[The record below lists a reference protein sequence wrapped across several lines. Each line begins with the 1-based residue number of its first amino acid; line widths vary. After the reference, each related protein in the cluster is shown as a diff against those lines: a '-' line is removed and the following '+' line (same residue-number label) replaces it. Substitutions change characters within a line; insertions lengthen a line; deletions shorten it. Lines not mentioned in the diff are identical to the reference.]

1 MLKCQQLPSW
11 AWKMFYNLWARAKI
25 QVSDPR
31 SWYASCLIA
40 TAKKLGEK
48 IYMKLLLTG
57 EKNLIVLFLVTSF
70 LWLDPNK
77 LTARFWWDCIDVLSS
92 EPLLYTYTIMAV
104 LLSHLSNSHQ
114 ISTLAV
120 ALLNVGSNFIS
131 AMVFTL
137 NMSYTL
143 MCMYVCTDAW
153 FLRQNGCSIST
164 LCHFG

>member
-11 AWKMFYNLWARAKI
+11 AWKMFYNLWARVKI
-25 QVSDPR
+25 QVSDPG

-40 TAKKLGEK
+40 IAKKLGEK
-48 IYMKLLLTG
+48 NLHEVIANWR
-57 EKNLIVLFLVTSF
+57 KNLIVLFLVTTF

-77 LTARFWWDCIDVLSS
+77 LTARFWWDCIDVHSS
-92 EPLLYTYTIMAV
+92 EPLLFTYTIMAV

-114 ISTLAV
+114 ISTLAF
-120 ALLNVGSNFIS
+120 AGSNFIS

-137 NMSYTL
+137 NMSYRL

-153 FLRQNGCSIST
+153 FLRQNGCSRLT